1 MATLYPVAG
10 MRIYI
15 GPAVDLP
22 DVDVTAADFASVVW
36 TEIKNW
42 TQMGAIGDAAA
53 LITTQLIDRKRDVKQ
68 KGTRNSGSMQN
79 VFAIA
84 ASDPGQIALIAAEK
98 TDLNYPI
105 KIEGNDKPA
114 VGASPKNSLRYA
126 MALVTSAQEAG
137 GAANTVQN
145 LNSTFELNTNIV
157 KVAASAT

>member
-22 DVDVTAADFASVVW
+22 DVDVTAADFSSTVW

-42 TQMGAIGDAAA
+42 TQLGAFGDAAA

-68 KGTRNSGSMQN
+68 KGTRNAGQMQN

-84 ASDPGQIALIAAEK
+84 AADAGQIALIAAEK
-98 TDLNYPI
+98 TDLNYPF
-105 KIEGNDKPA
+105 KVEGNDKPA
-114 VGASPKNSLRYA
+114 VGASPKNSLRYF
-126 MALVTSAQEAG
+126 MGLVTSAQEAG
-137 GAANTVQN
+137 GAANTVQS
-145 LNSTFELNTNIV
+145 LNSTVEINTNIV